1 MPGSSKRNS
10 HPEETTEIP
19 CLPPQP
25 PLWSEAPSIINR
37 NGCFFE
43 GHQTQNSED
52 NIELGDGGTWPLWC
66 GTSWD
71 GCFFEEPGLRK
82 DTIGLTHG
90 CRQTQEW
97 WRHCI
102 RESIGISLGGRLFVD
117 VSVCLRVRICA
128 NMGCAKWNTDSESL
142 DTFLTWFR
150 NVTGCTGCRSAWQ
163 ARHFES
169 VTPLSC
175 TPANATHMQHTC
187 NTHETHMQHEHFPC
201 KFQAKW
207 PRRQKSTLSILRLE
221 LGLQT
226 SNPSRWL

>member
-1 MPGSSKRNS
+1 MYRNRDIILLGRYPNNTGFFQKKQPSRGNHRDTLLTPATPNFNVVIGSAEHHQQKWLFFWR
-10 HPEETTEIP
+10 
-19 CLPPQP
+19 PPNTKFRRQH
-25 PLWSEAPSIINR
+25 WIGGR
-37 NGCFFE
+37 
-43 GHQTQNSED
+43 
-52 NIELGDGGTWPLWC
+52 GGTWPLWC

-117 VSVCLRVRICA
+117 VFVCLRVRICA

-150 NVTGCTGCRSAWQ
+150 NVAGCTGCRSAWQ

-169 VTPLSC
+169 VTALSC

-187 NTHETHMQHEHFPC
+187 KHTWNTHATRAF
-201 KFQAKW
+201 
-207 PRRQKSTLSILRLE
+207 SL
-221 LGLQT
+221 
-226 SNPSRWL
+226 

>member
-150 NVTGCTGCRSAWQ
+150 NVTGVHWLSFCVAGA
-163 ARHFES
+163 
-169 VTPLSC
+169 PLWERDPSILHTC
-175 TPANATHMQHTC
+175 QCNAYATHMQHTW
-187 NTHETHMQHEHFPC
+187 NTHATRAF
-201 KFQAKW
+201 
-207 PRRQKSTLSILRLE
+207 SL
-221 LGLQT
+221 
-226 SNPSRWL
+226 